1 MSLLRAFV
9 ALPCA
14 IALGAAGAGSPYTD
28 VFINGAQAPGLPS
41 NFTYGFQIPVL
52 QRTPGGAL
60 LAFAQAYM
68 RIDSKPASSPPARLG
83 SGDGGR
89 RRVHP
94 GRGSSVA
101 ILVES

>member
-1 MSLLRAFV
+1 M
-9 ALPCA
+9 
-14 IALGAAGAGSPYTD
+14 
-28 VFINGAQAPGLPS
+28 FINGAQAPGLPS

-68 RIDSKPASSPPARLG
+68 RIDSKPAFSPPARLG